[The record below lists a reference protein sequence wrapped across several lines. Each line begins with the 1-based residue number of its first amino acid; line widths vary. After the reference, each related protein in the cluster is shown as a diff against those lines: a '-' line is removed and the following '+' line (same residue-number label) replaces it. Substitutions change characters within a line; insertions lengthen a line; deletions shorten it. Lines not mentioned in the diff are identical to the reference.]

1 MDKQTEFYAHMCECN
16 CFESEISV
24 TELYD
29 LQDSNIH
36 LHLFKIC
43 VYTGSYDTITI
54 ILSKQL
60 FKQNHYPTRTKRLKA
75 PLVRLN
81 RTSVL
86 TIGWRQ
92 LDCFLLYIKGIVWFR
107 TIYSS

>member
-1 MDKQTEFYAHMCECN
+1 MPMDKQTEFYAHMCECN

-36 LHLFKIC
+36 LHVFKIC
-43 VYTGSYDTITI
+43 VHTGNYDTITI

-60 FKQNHYPTRTKRLKA
+60 SNQNHYPIGTNRLKA

-86 TIGWRQ
+86 TIGQRQ
-92 LDCFLLYIKGIVWFR
+92 RKRFLL
-107 TIYSS
+107 

>member
-36 LHLFKIC
+36 LHVFKIC
-43 VYTGSYDTITI
+43 VYTGNYDTITI
-54 ILSKQL
+54 IL
-60 FKQNHYPTRTKRLKA
+60 PERTGLKRQPYDK
-75 PLVRLN
+75 
-81 RTSVL
+81 
-86 TIGWRQ
+86 
-92 LDCFLLYIKGIVWFR
+92 IVQVFSPSDGAR
-107 TIYSS
+107 GNASYYRE

>member
-16 CFESEISV
+16 CFESEIAV

-36 LHLFKIC
+36 LHVFKIC

-54 ILSKQL
+54 IL
-60 FKQNHYPTRTKRLKA
+60 PERTGLKRQPYDKIVHVFSPSGSA
-75 PLVRLN
+75 
-81 RTSVL
+81 
-86 TIGWRQ
+86 
-92 LDCFLLYIKGIVWFR
+92 KG
-107 TIYSS
+107 TLPIYRE